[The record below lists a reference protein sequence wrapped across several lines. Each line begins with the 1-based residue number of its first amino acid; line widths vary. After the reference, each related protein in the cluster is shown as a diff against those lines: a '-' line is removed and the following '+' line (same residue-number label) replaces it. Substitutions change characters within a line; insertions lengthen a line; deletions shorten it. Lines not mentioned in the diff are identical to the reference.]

1 MGTHNHEGATATKHG
16 DSTTSLIDRKDKVNN
31 ATNIIKSPTLSGRQ
45 ETVTDSETSRDV
57 DMPDAPPEDT
67 DVKSDSEAETIVL
80 EGKNGHS
87 PSKTRKSIKH
97 EDNSDEEDIRKPS
110 ESRKRE
116 TLSLEALSHNENH
129 LGRRKRL
136 KIDPSEPSKSQ
147 SGNGRLSSL
156 QNKRHSSL
164 PKSTGP
170 ELRSDESSSPP
181 LSNLESADKATPV
194 ERASPRNKQNPSD
207 SDEDHVDHEDRKL
220 ERLRNSALNN
230 MQRKGNIPSL
240 NISMENTL
248 GVRKERS
255 ESPHHGRSHKRGH
268 STQFPS
274 KSIHNSGHRKG
285 RIPPPLLSTEYQ
297 SDDSSASGRSHPR
310 SSRPRQ
316 RTASTIRDLATP
328 VTVPQK
334 KKKHLDS
341 SGATM
346 LFQFVRKNNLAGVME
361 EFNKHPEDLN
371 QADNALNTPLH
382 GASLVGY
389 DKIVEFLL
397 SKDCNVDVVN
407 DLGDTPL
414 HDAIDNGHVEVVR
427 LLLEYGADPRK
438 AKKAGGDEPSDL
450 AAAYVSV
457 PEDEENTRK
466 TRKEMQQLI
475 EDAKSKYHE
484 DTVLSEQT
492 TGENADHDSYS
503 RNSPH
508 HSPTSEHP
516 GISNGLRARSYR
528 TTHRDL
534 YRDHNNAEMLRE
546 ACRNG
551 DHPNIYNWLDVNQKK
566 GKDPTSLLIAA
577 KAGDKFAV
585 DLLLGLGNYDCDPE
599 PLRGVEFRWS
609 TPMLCAIH
617 KGHIDVVK
625 CLLSG
630 DFDPTRR
637 LKDKTYYE
645 HAQERERGSPNY
657 DSVVETLKDAFNS
670 YSKPAKTSPSKSRS
684 PKLHRDSD
692 RGRDSRRP
700 VRTTRDRSSPSRKRS
715 PSKSMRS
722 LEVGLSRRP
731 SSDSLHPGLITQ
743 NQARRGPGRPRKE
756 ESNASHSTSDTE
768 STPLGPPK
776 KKLQASKVTEADA
789 AVMSSENEPPKPR
802 RKLVSGKDLRGE
814 RDKQGRGSIA
824 SNISTVSVQDRDQ
837 VEESKSKDGKQKTTV
852 IAQTTELANEDQ
864 VSKPFIV
871 EMASDKSEKHDKAKG
886 TKRDDSKDRLA
897 SIRNDKSP
905 IKRQRK
911 STTPPRTGT
920 LDTMVPTETDGAPS
934 KRQKVEGLSKH
945 IITDQNTS
953 NSCTDQPAPNLDTTS
968 QNKWAS
974 KITRENTSRSS
985 SKSTGENETCFDKE
999 NDEIQAAK
1007 KPELSNLIDLE
1018 RKKQVKLA
1026 REAREARE
1034 VKQQAKEA
1042 REAKAAE
1049 EAREA
1054 KEKEAREAK
1063 EKEAREATE
1072 KEAKEREAREKEAK
1086 EAKEAREAEEAQ
1098 EKLAIEEAAKRAQE
1112 EEDRKS
1118 RHAQEERD
1126 KAEQR
1131 RIYDDQKRIER
1142 EKLEQTRAAAQERER
1157 SEKARQAREKE
1168 EQRLSKLPLLLRV
1181 FDQLPQ
1187 AETLKIASLPKFR
1200 IVQGYR
1206 YDTIRPEAI
1215 GSPSAREQWMLNT
1228 DVALLLGEKDLE
1240 LSRYTAWERI
1250 PLEMDAKEAIWPRAH
1265 AKYSRD
1271 PFKPNIL
1278 VPSDER
1284 AHLAED
1290 AKPLFLGLD
1299 LFFVKVSEFMYV
1311 VPNFPHLR
1319 DSQIAIEYQELVPLG
1334 ATPVNRYEQD
1344 SDHDPSQPFWPE
1356 PQIYIS
1362 GTLVTHTKIE
1372 TKTSTKPFPE
1382 PKVSR
1387 RENSNEKELLALA
1400 LARTQMLWEQRE
1412 RDEHDGI
1419 TPPHSDRSRSL
1430 NEDGLIQESISGP
1443 ITISQTTDLS
1453 NGTFPLS
1460 NGTVMQEVD
1469 ILD

>member
-16 DSTTSLIDRKDKVNN
+16 DSTTSLIDRKDKVSN

-45 ETVTDSETSRDV
+45 ETVTDSEASKDV
-57 DMPDAPPEDT
+57 EMPDAPPEDT

-116 TLSLEALSHNENH
+116 TLSLEALSQTENH

-136 KIDPSEPSKSQ
+136 KIDPSESSKSQ
-147 SGNGRLSSL
+147 PDNGRLSNL

-164 PKSTGP
+164 PKSTVP
-170 ELRSDESSSPP
+170 ELRSEESSSPP
-181 LSNLESADKATPV
+181 LSNLGSVDKATPV
-194 ERASPRNKQNPSD
+194 ERAFPRNKLNPSD
-207 SDEDHVDHEDRKL
+207 SDEDHVDHEERKL

-240 NISMENTL
+240 SINMENAL

-268 STQFPS
+268 STQYPS
-274 KSIHNSGHRKG
+274 KSIHSSGHRKG

-457 PEDEENTRK
+457 PEDEENTRR

-475 EDAKSKYHE
+475 EDAKSKHHE

-492 TGENADHDSYS
+492 PGENADHEPYS

-617 KGHIDVVK
+617 KGHIDVIK

-637 LKDKTYYE
+637 LNNKTYYE
-645 HAQERERGSPNY
+645 HAQERERGSSNY
-657 DSVVETLKDAFNS
+657 ESVVETLRDAFNT
-670 YSKPAKTSPSKSRS
+670 YSKPVKSSPSKSRS

-722 LEVGLSRRP
+722 LEVELTRRA
-731 SSDSLHPGLITQ
+731 SSDSLHPSLVTHS
-743 NQARRGPGRPRKE
+743 QARRGPGRPRKE
-756 ESNASHSTSDTE
+756 ESNASHPTSDTE

-776 KKLQASKVTEADA
+776 KKLQAPKVTEADA
-789 AVMSSENEPPKPR
+789 AAMSSENEPPKPR

-814 RDKQGRGSIA
+814 RDRQGRGSIA
-824 SNISTVSVQDRDQ
+824 SNVSSISVQDRDQ
-837 VEESKSKDGKQKTTV
+837 VEESKRKDGKQKTTIV
-852 IAQTTELANEDQ
+852 AQTTELANEDQ
-864 VSKPFIV
+864 VSKPSIV
-871 EMASDKSEKHDKAKG
+871 EMASDKSEKHDKTKG
-886 TKRDDSKDRLA
+886 TKRDISKDRLA

-905 IKRQRK
+905 IKRQRQ

-920 LDTMVPTETDGAPS
+920 LDTIVATETDGAPS

-953 NSCTDQPAPNLDTTS
+953 NSCTDHPAPNLDTTS
-968 QNKWAS
+968 QDKS
-974 KITRENTSRSS
+974 TLKTTKENTSRFS
-985 SKSTGENETCFDKE
+985 SKLTGENETCFNKE
-999 NDEIQAAK
+999 NEEIQAAK
-1007 KPELSNLIDLE
+1007 KPELLNPVDVE
-1018 RKKQVKLA
+1018 RKRQAKLA
-1026 REAREARE
+1026 REAREA
-1034 VKQQAKEA
+1034 KQQAKEVKEA
-1042 REAKAAE
+1042 REAKAVE

-1054 KEKEAREAK
+1054 KEKEAKEEEAREAK
-1063 EKEAREATE
+1063 EKEA
-1072 KEAKEREAREKEAK
+1072 KEREVREREAK
-1086 EAKEAREAEEAQ
+1086 EAKEAQEAEEAQ

-1112 EEDRKS
+1112 EEERKS

-1142 EKLEQTRAAAQERER
+1142 EKLEQNRAAAQERER

-1187 AETLKIASLPKFR
+1187 AETLKIASLSKFR
-1200 IVQGYR
+1200 IIQGYR

-1250 PLEMDAKEAIWPRAH
+1250 PLDMDAKEAIWPLAH

-1284 AHLAED
+1284 AHLAAD

-1299 LFFVKVSEFMYV
+1299 LFFIKVSEFMFV

-1356 PQIYIS
+1356 PQIYIR
-1362 GTLVTHTKIE
+1362 GNLVTPTKIE

-1443 ITISQTTDLS
+1443 INISQNTDLS

-1460 NGTVMQEVD
+1460 NGTVMHEVD